1 MAKEFVDPDL
11 ASFAASMLKLREWER
26 SRVPM
31 FAPQIALDVILYA
44 VANLS
49 SGQMARTKDFHL
61 AIGNSQDRV
70 REVMRFLEND
80 GWIRSEADPSDAR
93 LKRIAPCKKSI
104 DLVASYQER
113 CSQSY
118 DWRSRLAGQQTE
130 LIGTEGAYRE
140 TAEEFQPAWPRQ

>member
-11 ASFAASMLKLREWER
+11 AGFAASVLKLREWER

-49 SGQMARTKDFHL
+49 SGQLARTKDFHL

-80 GWIRSEADPSDAR
+80 GWIRSEADPTDAR
-93 LKRIAPCKKSI
+93 LKRIAPCQKSI
-104 DLVASYQER
+104 DLVATYQER
-113 CSQSY
+113 VSQSC
-118 DWRSRLAGQQTE
+118 DWQTRPSGQQTE
-130 LIGTEGAYRE
+130 LTGAEGAYRE
-140 TAEEFQPAWPRQ
+140 TAEEFQPTWPPQ